1 MTSTTTINGRQLFE
15 IQYRTSPR
23 GKVRTAYQWHR
34 NAEEAGGL
42 VLIRDNEPGAVAVS
56 VREMSDAES
65 LELVSGRTDRW

>member
-1 MTSTTTINGRQLFE
+1 MSVSTTAINGRRLFE

-42 VLIRDNEPGAVAVS
+42 VLIRDSEPAAKLVAV
-56 VREMSDAES
+56 RELTDEEA
-65 LELVSGRTDRW
+65 GRYLGGE